1 MIQMH
6 LCSNQVLSTIL
17 YYIRLSNI
25 MSTQEDVPI
34 RIKKSLEGYKV
45 FKYCLISITRRRR
58 KTIRSSE
65 YIVSNK
71 LYFKM
76 RCLQNHLEIGKVLFS
91 QNGFGFQGL
100 TQKEDCCYKLLSK
113 RAIVQ
118 GYISEKIISVYKPF
132 FCCSRIVLL
141 SRA

>member
-1 MIQMH
+1 
-6 LCSNQVLSTIL
+6 
-17 YYIRLSNI
+17 
-25 MSTQEDVPI
+25 MSTQKDVPI
-34 RIKKSLEGYKV
+34 RSRKSLEGYKV
-45 FKYCLISITRRRR
+45 FKNCLISITRRRR

-71 LYFKM
+71 VNFKM
-76 RCLQNHLEIGKVLFS
+76 HCLQNHLEIRKVLFS
-91 QNGFGFQGL
+91 KNGFGSQGL

-118 GYISEKIISVYKPF
+118 GNISEKL
-132 FCCSRIVLL
+132 VLL